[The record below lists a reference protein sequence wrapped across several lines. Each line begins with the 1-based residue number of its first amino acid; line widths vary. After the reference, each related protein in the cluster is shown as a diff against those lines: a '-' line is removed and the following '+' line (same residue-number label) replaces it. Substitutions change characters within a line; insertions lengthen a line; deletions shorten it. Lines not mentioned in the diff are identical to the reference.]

1 MGSSGKNN
9 QATTGVD
16 MAQELAPALFV
27 YGGWEGHAPAESAD
41 IIVPALEEAGLT
53 VHTEQ
58 SLEVYA
64 DVDYLR
70 QHSVIVQNW
79 TMGEILPDELRG
91 LTAAVTSG
99 VGFAGWHGGIAD
111 SFRMATDYL
120 QMVGGQ
126 FAAHPHDSVD
136 YTVELTPG
144 VEHPITAVLSDFA
157 VHSEQ
162 YWVLTDSLCEVLA
175 TTTIPVRDGDPWAQ
189 PVVSPTVWTRQWGS
203 GRVFVNTVGHSLADL
218 VVPEVQQLIV
228 RGVTWAARGL

>member
-1 MGSSGKNN
+1 
-9 QATTGVD
+9 
-16 MAQELAPALFV
+16 MADTLAPALFV

-41 IIVPALEEAGLT
+41 IMVPALEEAGFE

-70 QHSVIVQNW
+70 QHSVIIQNW
-79 TMGEILPDELRG
+79 TMGDILPDELRG

-99 VGFAGWHGGIAD
+99 VGLAGWHGGIAD

-136 YTVELTPG
+136 YTVHITEHN
-144 VEHPITAVLSDFA
+144 HPITQGITDFQM
-157 VHSEQ
+157 HSEQ
-162 YWVLTDSLCEVLA
+162 YWVLTDSHCEVLA
-175 TTTIPVRDGDPWAQ
+175 TTTIPVRDGDPWNT
-189 PVVSPTVWTRQWGS
+189 PVQSPTIWTRQWGQ
-203 GRVFVNTVGHSLADL
+203 GRVYVNTIGHALADL
-218 VVPEVQQLIV
+218 VVPQVQQLIV